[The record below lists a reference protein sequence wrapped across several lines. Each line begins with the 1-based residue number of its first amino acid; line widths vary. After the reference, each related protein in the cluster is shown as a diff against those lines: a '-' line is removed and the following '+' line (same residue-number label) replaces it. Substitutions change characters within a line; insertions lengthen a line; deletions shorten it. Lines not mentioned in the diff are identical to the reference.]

1 MRRIPVDRLKVG
13 MIVAQAIYGADGNI
27 LLNKDMVLKASYI
40 VRLKEL
46 GVPAVYIHDKRLGD
60 LQVEDVVNEQT
71 RLSSLNAVKEL
82 FEQKRRGSQ
91 ITVLSS
97 TDRFKQVVSNIIE
110 DLLDRKELMINLT
123 DIRALDDYTFA
134 HSVNVCILALITGL
148 TLGYDRT
155 ALVNLGIGALL
166 HDIGKTAVPLHIL
179 NKPGKL
185 TPEEFELVCRHPQLG
200 FDILSMCKDVS
211 LVSAKIALQ
220 HHERYNGSGY
230 PKGLK
235 GSQVHEFARIT
246 GIVDVYDALT
256 ADRVYRR
263 AYPPN
268 EAFEMLA
275 GSGNFTHDYRLVKAF
290 LANVAIYPVGTI
302 VKLNSGDVGVV
313 TGSERGYSHQPRVRL
328 LYKPSGEP
336 YTERPD
342 IDLKV
347 NLNYFISSVLP
358 AEVLPPEGDSMEIT
372 GSGRDGCQVLR

>member
-1 MRRIPVDRLKVG
+1 VRRIPVDRLKTG
-13 MIVAQAIYGADGNI
+13 MIVAQAIYAADGNI
-27 LLNKDMVLKASYI
+27 LINKDVVLKASYI
-40 VRLKEL
+40 IRLKEL

-60 LQVEDVVNEQT
+60 LQVEDVVSEQT

-82 FEQKRRGSQ
+82 FEQTRRGSQ
-91 ITVLSS
+91 ITIL
-97 TDRFKQVVSNIIE
+97 TGADRFKRVVSNIIE
-110 DLLDRKELMINLT
+110 DLLGHKELMINLT

-134 HSVNVCILALITGL
+134 HSVNVCILAVVTGL
-148 TLGYDRT
+148 TLGYNRT
-155 ALVNLGIGALL
+155 DLVNLGMGALL
-166 HDIGKTAVPLHIL
+166 HDIGKTAVPLDIL

-200 FDILSMCKDVS
+200 FDILRMCKDVAM
-211 LVSAKIALQ
+211 LSAKVALQ

-235 GSQVHEFARIT
+235 RSQVHEFARIT

-328 LYKPSGEP
+328 LYKPSWEP
-336 YTERPD
+336 YTERSD

-347 NLNYFISSVLP
+347 NLSYFISSVLP
-358 AEVLPPEGDSMEIT
+358 AEALPPAGANIEIT
-372 GSGRDGCQVLR
+372 GSDRDGCQVLR